1 MRTFLV
7 LTLSLTLTGC
17 FSTGR
22 HATQPLVHHPEPIMA
37 PEQHSI
43 RLVLDE
49 KYEAWAGT
57 PYRLGGV
64 DKSGI
69 DCSALVQNIFTDAF
83 NIELPRTTSEQ
94 VSLGV
99 AVNRQSLEP
108 LDLVFF
114 RTGRTQHVGIY
125 LGGGE
130 FLHASTSRG
139 VIISKLDNPYWKRN
153 FWTARRAV
161 ESVQLA
167 SL

>member
-1 MRTFLV
+1 MRIILLV
-7 LTLSLTLTGC
+7 ALSLLLTGC

-22 HATQPLVHHPEPIMA
+22 HATQPLVAKPQPITVPA
-37 PEQHSI
+37 QSDI
-43 RLVLDE
+43 RLVLEE
-49 KYEAWAGT
+49 KYEVWAGT
-57 PYRLGGV
+57 PYRLGGN

-69 DCSALVQNIFTDAF
+69 DCSAFVQNIFTDAF
-83 NIELPRTTSEQ
+83 DVQLPRTTSEQ

-99 AVNRQSLEP
+99 PVQRQALEP

-114 RTGRTQHVGIY
+114 KTGRTQHVGIY
-125 LGGGE
+125 LGQGE

-153 FWTARRAV
+153 YWTARRPLD
-161 ESVQLA
+161 SVQLA